1 MVFGKASQGQ
11 KNCGFVFHFFSPP
24 NSSTT
29 TTEDEDD
36 DDELEE
42 TQTLD
47 QDSLLPSPDRALG
60 NKDDAATAAAASAS
74 GTAKRVREDEGES
87 SNKRQNVSSVIE
99 DAATKHAAAAAS
111 NLSKQ
116 QQDDME
122 ENMTCCICQD
132 ILHDC
137 VSVQPCMHCF
147 CGGCYSGW
155 MKQSKLCPQCR
166 KSVQHVAKNHTV
178 NNLVN
183 AYLKMHPEKRRDKED
198 LEELDK
204 KNVIS
209 KGLNDGKKK
218 SVNELR

>member
-11 KNCGFVFHFFSPP
+11 KNCGFVFRFISPS
-24 NSSTT
+24 NTSSTS
-29 TTEDEDD
+29 TEDE

-47 QDSLLPSPDRALG
+47 QDALLSSLEKS
-60 NKDDAATAAAASAS
+60 KDGAAATTSS
-74 GTAKRVREDEGES
+74 GGSAKRPREDDDHDGET
-87 SNKRQNVSSVIE
+87 SNKRSNATSTSST
-99 DAATKHAAAAAS
+99 AAPPP
-111 NLSKQ
+111 
-116 QQDDME
+116 QDDME
-122 ENMTCCICQD
+122 ENMICCICQD

-166 KSVQHVAKNHTV
+166 NSVQHVAKNHTV

-183 AYLKMHPEKRRDKED
+183 AYLKMHPEKGRDKED
-198 LEELDK
+198 LDELDK
-204 KNVIS
+204 KNAI
-209 KGLNDGKKK
+209 KDGLKDGKSK
-218 SVNELR
+218 SVNQLRLVPVSTHLQ